1 MLLPYLQVK
10 THNEMGYIFIMCKI
24 LLILIL
30 LIYIH
35 YLFFIYSVH
44 IIEESPSNDHN
55 V

>member
-1 MLLPYLQVK
+1 MLLLYLQVK
-10 THNEMGYIFIMCKI
+10 THNEIGYIFITCKI
-24 LLILIL
+24 LLI

-44 IIEESPSNDHN
+44 AIEESPSNDHN